1 MRDNAIGPEKPK
13 ELSKSPWK
21 CKVKKRA
28 KESKW
33 ARDTQEKTNGT
44 QEPASDVIKEPMV
57 VLGHWK
63 KNITAGP
70 KRPNMIEANNFVV
83 GMIEWYG
90 RRW

>member
-44 QEPASDVIKEPMV
+44 QEPASDVIKEPMAL
-57 VLGHWK
+57 LGHWE
-63 KNITAGP
+63 KNKQQAQRGP
-70 KRPNMIEANNFVV
+70 IGLKQTISQQE
-83 GMIEWYG
+83 
-90 RRW
+90 